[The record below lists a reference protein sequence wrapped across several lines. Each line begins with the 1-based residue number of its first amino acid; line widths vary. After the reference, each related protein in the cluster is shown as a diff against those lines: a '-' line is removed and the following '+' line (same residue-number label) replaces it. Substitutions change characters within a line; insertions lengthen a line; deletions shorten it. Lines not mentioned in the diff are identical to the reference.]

1 MIKEKIKSIKEEKRE
16 DVEMIVA
23 MINRGYSDF
32 VIDASRDAGATGA
45 TVLYG
50 RSSIKKDD
58 DFLNGVPIQA
68 EKEIILILVKKSL
81 RKKVMQEISR
91 RTHLQEKGNGVCFCL
106 PVSSVLGL
114 TPFEKKSLK
123 DKIVITFHSPTYF
136 RL

>member
-106 PVSSVLGL
+106 PVSNVMGL

-123 DKIVITFHSPTYF
+123 DK
-136 RL
+136 

>member
-1 MIKEKIKSIKEEKRE
+1 MIKEKIKSIKEEIRE

-106 PVSSVLGL
+106 PVSQVMGL

-123 DKIVITFHSPTYF
+123 DK
-136 RL
+136 

>member
-1 MIKEKIKSIKEEKRE
+1 MIKEKVKSIKEEKRE

-81 RKKVMQEISR
+81 RKKVMQEIATEHISKKR
-91 RTHLQEKGNGVCFCL
+91 GMVFVFACQLAVLWDSHHLR
-106 PVSSVLGL
+106 
-114 TPFEKKSLK
+114 KS
-123 DKIVITFHSPTYF
+123 H
-136 RL
+136 

>member
-1 MIKEKIKSIKEEKRE
+1 MIKEKVKSIKEEKRE

-81 RKKVMQEISR
+81 RKKVMQEISH
-91 RTHLQEKGNGVCFCL
+91 RTHFQEKGNGVCFCL
-106 PVSSVLGL
+106 PVSSVMGL

-123 DKIVITFHSPTYF
+123 DK
-136 RL
+136 

>member
-1 MIKEKIKSIKEEKRE
+1 MIKEKIKSIKEEKKE

-58 DFLNGVPIQA
+58 DFLNGVPIQS

-81 RKKVMQEISR
+81 RKKVMQEISN

-106 PVSSVLGL
+106 PVSQVMGL

-123 DKIVITFHSPTYF
+123 DK
-136 RL
+136 

>member
-1 MIKEKIKSIKEEKRE
+1 MIKEKVKSIKEEKRE

-81 RKKVMQEISR
+81 RKKVMQEISH

-106 PVSSVLGL
+106 PVSSVMGL

-123 DKIVITFHSPTYF
+123 DK
-136 RL
+136 

>member
-16 DVEMIVA
+16 GVEMIVA

-32 VIDASRDAGATGA
+32 VIDASRDVGATGA

-106 PVSSVLGL
+106 PVSSVMGL

-123 DKIVITFHSPTYF
+123 DK
-136 RL
+136 

>member
-16 DVEMIVA
+16 DIEMIVA
-23 MINRGYSDF
+23 VINRGYSDF

-58 DFLNGVPIQA
+58 EFLNGVPLQA

-81 RKKVMQEISR
+81 RRKVMQEISN
-91 RTHLQEKGNGVCFCL
+91 RTHLQEKGNGVCFCV
-106 PVSSVLGL
+106 PVSHVKGL
-114 TPFEKKSLK
+114 TPFEKKSIK
-123 DKIVITFHSPTYF
+123 NK
-136 RL
+136 

>member
-106 PVSSVLGL
+106 PVSSVMGL

-123 DKIVITFHSPTYF
+123 DK
-136 RL
+136 

>member
-1 MIKEKIKSIKEEKRE
+1 MIKEKVKSIKEEKRE
-16 DVEMIVA
+16 DVEIIVA

-81 RKKVMQEISR
+81 RKKVMQEISH

-106 PVSSVLGL
+106 PVSSVMGL

-123 DKIVITFHSPTYF
+123 DK
-136 RL
+136 

>member
-1 MIKEKIKSIKEEKRE
+1 MIKEKVKSIKEEKRE

-81 RKKVMQEISR
+81 RKKVMQEISH
-91 RTHLQEKGNGVCFCL
+91 RTHLQEKWNGVCFCL
-106 PVSSVLGL
+106 PVSSVMGL

-123 DKIVITFHSPTYF
+123 DK
-136 RL
+136 

>member
-68 EKEIILILVKKSL
+68 EKEIILVLVKKSL

-106 PVSSVLGL
+106 PVSSVMVGL

-123 DKIVITFHSPTYF
+123 DK
-136 RL
+136 

>member
-1 MIKEKIKSIKEEKRE
+1 MIKEKIKSIKEEKKE

-58 DFLNGVPIQA
+58 EFLNGVPLQA

-81 RKKVMQEISR
+81 RKKVMQEISK
-91 RTHLQEKGNGVCFCL
+91 RTHLQERGNGVCFCL
-106 PVSSVLGL
+106 PVSQVMGL
-114 TPFEKKSLK
+114 TQFEKKSLK
-123 DKIVITFHSPTYF
+123 NK
-136 RL
+136 

>member
-1 MIKEKIKSIKEEKRE
+1 MIKEKVKSIKEEKRE

-81 RKKVMQEISR
+81 RKKVMQEISH

-106 PVSSVLGL
+106 PVSSVMGV

-123 DKIVITFHSPTYF
+123 DK
-136 RL
+136 

>member
-1 MIKEKIKSIKEEKRE
+1 MIKEKVKSIKEEKRE
-16 DVEMIVA
+16 GVEMIVA

-81 RKKVMQEISR
+81 RKKVMQEISH

-106 PVSSVLGL
+106 PVSSVMGL

-123 DKIVITFHSPTYF
+123 DK
-136 RL
+136 

>member
-1 MIKEKIKSIKEEKRE
+1 MIKEKIKSIKEEKKE

-81 RKKVMQEISR
+81 RKKVMQEISH

-106 PVSSVLGL
+106 PVSQVMGL

-123 DKIVITFHSPTYF
+123 DK
-136 RL
+136 

>member
-1 MIKEKIKSIKEEKRE
+1 MIKEKIKSIKEEKKE

-58 DFLNGVPIQA
+58 EFLNGVPLQA

-81 RKKVMQEISR
+81 RKKVMQEISK
-91 RTHLQEKGNGVCFCL
+91 RTHLQERGNGVCFCL
-106 PVSSVLGL
+106 PVSQVMGL

-123 DKIVITFHSPTYF
+123 NK
-136 RL
+136 

>member
-1 MIKEKIKSIKEEKRE
+1 MIKEKLKSIKEEKRE
-16 DVEMIVA
+16 GVEMIVA

-81 RKKVMQEISR
+81 RKKVMQEISH

-106 PVSSVLGL
+106 PVSSVMGL

-123 DKIVITFHSPTYF
+123 DK
-136 RL
+136 

>member
-1 MIKEKIKSIKEEKRE
+1 MIKGKIKSIKEEKRE

-106 PVSSVLGL
+106 PVSSVMGL

-123 DKIVITFHSPTYF
+123 DK
-136 RL
+136 

>member
-1 MIKEKIKSIKEEKRE
+1 MIKERIKSIKEEKKE

-58 DFLNGVPIQA
+58 DFLNGVPIQS

-81 RKKVMQEISR
+81 RKKVMQEISN

-106 PVSSVLGL
+106 PVSQVMGL

-123 DKIVITFHSPTYF
+123 DK
-136 RL
+136 

>member
-1 MIKEKIKSIKEEKRE
+1 MIKEKVKSIKEEKRE

-81 RKKVMQEISR
+81 RKKVMQEISH

-106 PVSSVLGL
+106 PVSSVMAL

-123 DKIVITFHSPTYF
+123 DK
-136 RL
+136 

>member
-1 MIKEKIKSIKEEKRE
+1 MIKEKVKSIKEEKRE

-50 RSSIKKDD
+50 RSSIKKED

-81 RKKVMQEISR
+81 RKKVMQEISL

-106 PVSSVLGL
+106 PVSSVMGL

-123 DKIVITFHSPTYF
+123 DK
-136 RL
+136 

>member
-1 MIKEKIKSIKEEKRE
+1 MIKEKVKSIKEEKRE

-50 RSSIKKDD
+50 RSSIKKED

-81 RKKVMQEISR
+81 RKKVMQEIST

-106 PVSSVLGL
+106 PVSSVMGL

-123 DKIVITFHSPTYF
+123 DK
-136 RL
+136 

>member
-1 MIKEKIKSIKEEKRE
+1 MIKEKVKSIKEEKRE
-16 DVEMIVA
+16 DLEMIVA

-81 RKKVMQEISR
+81 RKKVMQEISH

-106 PVSSVLGL
+106 PVSSVMGL

-123 DKIVITFHSPTYF
+123 DK
-136 RL
+136 